1 MTAISEALQRNYA
14 YRAGN
19 YDVIVVGAGHAGCEA
34 ALAAARQGLSTILF
48 TLNLDSLANLPCN
61 PSIGGTA
68 KGQLVREIDAL
79 GGQMGKT
86 ADLTAIQM
94 RMLNRSKGP
103 AVFSPRAQIDRRKY
117 SQMMKSI
124 LEKEENL
131 LIRQSEITELLWE
144 TDEDGRLSICGA
156 VTRTGAVY
164 ESSAVVVCSGT
175 YMESRIIMGE
185 VVYESG
191 PDGLFP
197 SHGLSKSLADA
208 GIPVQRFK
216 TGTPV
221 RLNAR
226 HVDFSKMERQDGETD
241 IPPFSFEHEMA
252 GMRLS
257 DSQLP
262 CWTVWTTPETRRII
276 IENMDRSPLFSGV
289 IEGTGPRYCPSI
301 EDKFVKF
308 KDKDRHQ
315 AFVEPMGDDTC
326 EMYLQGMSTSLPE
339 EIQVQIVRSMP
350 GMEKAHIQRS
360 AYAIEYDCIDPTSL
374 FPSLESRYISGL
386 FTAGQINGSSG
397 YEEAAAQGLIAGI
410 NAARYVL
417 GKSPLVLDRS
427 EAYIGVL
434 IDDLVTKGTT
444 EPYRMMTSRAE
455 YRLFLRQDN
464 ADERLTG
471 YGHQY
476 GLISEERYALF
487 LKKKQAIAME
497 EQRLR
502 STYLPPSPK
511 LTNLLTDLKSTPPN
525 SGISLAELLRRPEIH
540 YADLVSI
547 DENRTDL
554 PGSVTFVVEV
564 NIKYEGYIR
573 LEKDRINKFKA
584 LEHRSLPQ
592 DMNYDDITGL
602 RLEARQKLARFHPVS
617 IGQASRISGVSPADI
632 AVLLV
637 YVDARR
643 RREGSL

>member
-1 MTAISEALQRNYA
+1 MTTISEALQRDFA

-34 ALAAARQGLSTILF
+34 ALASARQGLSTILF
-48 TLNLDSLANLPCN
+48 TLNLDSLANMPCN

-117 SQMMKSI
+117 SQLMKTI

-131 LIRQSEITELLWE
+131 FLRQSEITELLWE
-144 TDEDGRLSICGA
+144 TDEESGLSVCGA
-156 VTRTGAVY
+156 VTRSGAVY
-164 ESSAVVVCSGT
+164 ESSSVVVCSGT
-175 YMESRIIMGE
+175 YMESRVIMGE
-185 VVYESG
+185 VIYESG

-197 SHGLSKSLADA
+197 SHGLSKSLAEA
-208 GIPVQRFK
+208 GIPLQRFK

-226 HVDFSKMERQDGETD
+226 SVDFSQMERQEGETD

-252 GMRLS
+252 GIRPP
-257 DSQLP
+257 DHQLP
-262 CWTVWTTPETRRII
+262 CWTVWTSPQTRKVIFD
-276 IENMDRSPLFSGV
+276 NMDRSPLYSGV

-308 KDKDRHQ
+308 KDKERHQ
-315 AFVEPMGDDTC
+315 AFVEPMGDDTS

-339 EIQVQIVRSMP
+339 EIQVQIVRSLP

-374 FPSLESRYISGL
+374 FPSLESRCLSGL

-410 NAARYVL
+410 NAARYVR
-417 GKSPLVLDRS
+417 GKPPFVLDRS

-434 IDDLVTKGTT
+434 IDDLVTKGTS

-464 ADERLTG
+464 ADERLTE
-471 YGHQY
+471 YGHQI
-476 GLISEERYALF
+476 GLISDDRYQLF
-487 LKKKQAIAME
+487 IAKKQMIAVE
-497 EQRLR
+497 ETRLR
-502 STYLPPSPK
+502 TTYLPPSPAMTSM
-511 LTNLLTDLKSTPPN
+511 LTPLGSTIPP

-540 YADLVSI
+540 YADLSPV
-547 DENRTDL
+547 DANRTEL
-554 PGSVTFVVEV
+554 PSSVTFEVEV

-573 LEKDRINKFKA
+573 LEKDRIDKFKS

-592 DMNYDDITGL
+592 GLPFDEITGL
-602 RLEARQKLARFHPVS
+602 RLEARQKLARFQPVS

>member
-1 MTAISEALQRNYA
+1 MTTISQALEKEYA

-19 YDVIVVGAGHAGCEA
+19 CDLLVVGAGHAGCEA
-34 ALAAARQGLSTILF
+34 ALAAARLGLSTILF
-48 TLNLDSLANLPCN
+48 SLNLDSLANMPCN

-79 GGQMGKT
+79 GGQMGIL

-103 AVFSPRAQIDRRKY
+103 AVFSPRAQIDRRLY
-117 SQMMKSI
+117 SGMMKEI

-131 LIRQSEITELLWE
+131 FLRQGEITELLWE
-144 TDEDGRLSICGA
+144 KDDGKKTVCGV
-156 VTRTGAVY
+156 VTRTGAIY
-164 ESSAVVVCSGT
+164 ECSTVVVCSGT
-175 YMESRIIMGE
+175 YMESRVIMGE
-185 VVYESG
+185 VIFESG

-197 SHGLSKSLADA
+197 SHGLSGSLAEA
-208 GIPVQRFK
+208 GIPLQRFK

-226 HVDFSKMERQDGETD
+226 HVDFSRMQRQEGETD
-241 IPPFSFEHEMA
+241 IPPFSFAHEMA
-252 GMRLS
+252 GIRPPINQS
-257 DSQLP
+257 P
-262 CWTVWTTPETRRII
+262 CWTIWTTPKTRKV
-276 IENMDRSPLFSGV
+276 IEDNLGRSPLYSGI

-308 KDKDRHQ
+308 KDKEKHQ
-315 AFVEPMGDDTC
+315 VFVEPMGKDTC
-326 EMYLQGMSTSLPE
+326 EMYLQGLSTSMPE

-350 GMEKAHIQRS
+350 GLENAHIQRS

-374 FPSLESRYISGL
+374 FPSLESRCISGL

-410 NAARYVL
+410 NAAKYVL
-417 GKSPLVLDRS
+417 GKPPLILDRS

-434 IDDLVTKGTT
+434 IDDLVTKGTS

-464 ADERLTG
+464 ADERLTE
-471 YGHQY
+471 YGHQL
-476 GLISEERYALF
+476 GLIADDRYVLF
-487 LKKKQAIAME
+487 QEKMKAVSAE

-502 STYLPPSPK
+502 ATYLPPSDRMK
-511 LTNLLTDLKSTPPN
+511 ALMESLGSTPPS
-525 SGISLAELLRRPEIH
+525 SGVSLAELLRRPELH
-540 YADLVSI
+540 YADLASI
-547 DENRTDL
+547 DPKRKPLAD
-554 PGSVTFVVEV
+554 SVIFAVEV

-573 LEKDRINKFKA
+573 LEKDRIRKFKT

-592 DMNYDDITGL
+592 DLPYSEVSGL
-602 RLEARQKLARFHPVS
+602 RLEARQKLAGLRPVS
-617 IGQASRISGVSPADI
+617 IGQASRISGVSPSDI

-637 YVDARR
+637 YLEARR